1 MNKLIYAAAIAFL
14 ALCSACHEEP
24 EYLGKDKN
32 KNTGDTK
39 KKPLT
44 PRGDNHGARKPA
56 KPIFNTTNDTI
67 PSEGELQRAHAEI
80 L

>member
-1 MNKLIYAAAIAFL
+1 MKKIIYVAAIAFL

-24 EYLGKDKN
+24 EYLGGDR
-32 KNTGDTK
+32 NTGDTK

-44 PRGDNHGARKPA
+44 PKGDNHGARKPA
-56 KPIFNTTNDTI
+56 KPIFNAANDSI
-67 PSEGELQRAHAEI
+67 PADSELQRAHAEI